1 MFSYFKM
8 DIKSSELCKVLK
20 KNLHHMWSGKEF
32 KLMQLPLWIVH
43 VCVCVGVGEGG
54 AMSGNRAVHAVPL
67 ACKHVSFRQNL
78 FHRLVFIEHFH
89 YKIYLLPFLNSCS

>member
-43 VCVCVGVGEGG
+43 VCVCVLGSGSGG
-54 AMSGNRAVHAVPL
+54 QCQETELCMLYRW
-67 ACKHVSFRQNL
+67 HVNMYL
-78 FHRLVFIEHFH
+78 FGKTCFI
-89 YKIYLLPFLNSCS
+89 I